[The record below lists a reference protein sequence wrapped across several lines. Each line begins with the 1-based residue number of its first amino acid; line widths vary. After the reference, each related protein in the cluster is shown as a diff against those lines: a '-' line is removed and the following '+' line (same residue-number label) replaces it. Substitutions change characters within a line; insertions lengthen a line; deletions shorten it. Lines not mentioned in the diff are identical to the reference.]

1 MKTISLRF
9 MALMCLGLA
18 VSACDESEITTVLY
32 SSDMADFT
40 VTNQTT
46 GETVENETL
55 QTGGLKAL
63 EVQPGDVLRLSYTP
77 PEEYKQYN
85 WEVEFIAFNDTVT
98 VSSPYVANYTIAH
111 TEPGEY
117 RVACRGTVVAQQD
130 EETTWVGEDTGSVH
144 IKVVE

>member
-63 EVQPGDVLRLSYTP
+63 EVQPGDVLRLSY
-77 PEEYKQYN
+77 
-85 WEVEFIAFNDTVT
+85 
-98 VSSPYVANYTIAH
+98 
-111 TEPGEY
+111 
-117 RVACRGTVVAQQD
+117 RVQ
-130 EETTWVGEDTGSVH
+130 
-144 IKVVE
+144 

>member
-18 VSACDESEITTVLY
+18 VFACNETEFTTIFY
-32 SSDMADFT
+32 PSDMADFT

-55 QTGGLKAL
+55 QIGGLKAL
-63 EVQPGDVLRLSYTP
+63 EVQSGDVLRLSYTP
-77 PEEYKQYN
+77 PEEYKQYG
-85 WEVEFIAFNDTVT
+85 WEVEFIVFNDTVKA
-98 VSSPYVANYTIAH
+98 SSPYVVSYTVAH

-117 RVACRGTVVAQQD
+117 RVSCRGTLVAEQD
-130 EETTWVGEDTGSVH
+130 EETILVSDDTGSVH